1 MFFKKKLKEA
11 SDAFFKPRAAVSPN
25 SPEAK
30 KLPGLTTKIGVY
42 PGTFDPITKGH
53 VDLIERSLLLVHDL
67 VIAVVEDSTSNKN
80 PLFSTDKRIEMVRK
94 DIAHLDQ
101 SRIKVMAFNG
111 LIVDF
116 AKQQGATRII
126 RGIRAVSDFEYE
138 LQMAFMNKRLAP
150 DIASVFLPASED
162 TQFISSSL
170 VKDIA
175 RLKGDIS
182 SFVSDNVRRELMI
195 QYNSSLNR

>member
-11 SDAFFKPRAAVSPN
+11 SDAFFKPKAVVPQG

-30 KLPGLTTKIGVY
+30 KSPALTTKIGVY

-53 VDLIERSLLLVHDL
+53 VDLIERSLMLVHDL

-80 PLFSTDKRIEMVRK
+80 PIFSTEKRIALVKK

-101 SRIKVMAFNG
+101 SRIQVIAFDG
-111 LIVDF
+111 LLIDF
-116 AKQQGATRII
+116 ARENGATRII

-150 DIASVFLPASED
+150 DIATVFLPASED

-175 RLKGDIS
+175 RLKGDVS
-182 SFVSDNVRRELMI
+182 QFVSENVRREMMI
-195 QYNSSLNR
+195 YYNSTINR